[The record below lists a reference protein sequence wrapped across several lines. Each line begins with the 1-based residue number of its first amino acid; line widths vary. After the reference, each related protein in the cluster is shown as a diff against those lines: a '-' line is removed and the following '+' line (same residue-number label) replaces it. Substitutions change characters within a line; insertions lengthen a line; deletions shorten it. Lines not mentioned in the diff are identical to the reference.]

1 MNFQQFFH
9 IVRARYLVILITF
22 IVTVCAATIYS
33 LNLSKK
39 FIATATI
46 LIDVKSDPTAG
57 LIMPASGMPNY
68 NIATQKDIITSP
80 RVASGVIR
88 ILKLDQNQTIRDQW
102 FSATKGKGQLETW
115 LSGLLLKG
123 LEVMPSNDSNVIAIN
138 YASTDSGFSA
148 TIANAFAQAYINAN
162 IELKVEP
169 AKQYAVWFEQQ
180 TKILRD
186 KLEDSQA
193 KLSAYQQ
200 KVGIVASG
208 DRLDSEA
215 ANLNATQVQLANAE
229 TQAAEA
235 RSKQNSRG
243 GDTLTDVMQNSL
255 VLSLKG
261 DIARKEAT
269 MDEVASNLGKNHP
282 SYIRLATEIASL
294 KAKLASES
302 KQIASSMNTTTR
314 VNSSMVSELKNAV
327 QLRKQRILDLSKQ
340 HDEIA
345 VLQREVDGAK
355 RAYDAVSQRSIQTNL
370 ESQATQ
376 TNVSILTPATEPA
389 APASPNVYKNILGSV
404 IGGLILGF
412 GLAVALEMMNKRIRS
427 IYDLD
432 MELDAPVLAVLVS
445 DDHARPIWRRL
456 KSINPVPRLAA

>member
-1 MNFQQFFH
+1 MNFQQFFY
-9 IVRARYLVILITF
+9 IARARYLVILVTF
-22 IVTVCAATIYS
+22 MVTVVAATIIS
-33 LNLSKK
+33 INLPKK

-57 LIMPASGMPNY
+57 LIMPTSSLPNY

-80 RVASGVIR
+80 RVANGVIKL
-88 ILKLDQNQTIRDQW
+88 LKLDESQVIRDQW
-102 FSATKGKGQLETW
+102 INATKGKGQFNTW
-115 LSGLLLKG
+115 LSGLLLRA
-123 LEVMPSNDSNVIAIN
+123 LEVAPSNESNVIAIN
-138 YASTDSGFSA
+138 YASTDSAFSA
-148 TIANAFAQAYINAN
+148 AVANAFAQSYINAN

-169 AKQYAVWFEQQ
+169 AKQYAAWFEQQ
-180 TKILRD
+180 TRILRD

-215 ANLNATQVQLANAE
+215 ANLNATQVQLATAE

-243 GDTLTDVMQNSL
+243 GDTLSDVMQNSL
-255 VLSLKG
+255 ILSLKG

-269 MDEVASNLGKNHP
+269 MDEIASNLGVNHP
-282 SYIRLATEIASL
+282 SYIRLSTEIASL

-302 KQIASSMNTTTR
+302 RQIASSMNTNTR
-314 VNSSMVSELKNAV
+314 VNSGMVSELKNAV
-327 QLRKQRILDLSKQ
+327 QSSKQRILDLSKQ

-355 RAYDAVSQRSIQTNL
+355 RAYDAVSQRSIQTSL
-370 ESQATQ
+370 ESQSTQ
-376 TNVSILTPATEPA
+376 TNISILTPASESA
-389 APASPNVYKNILGSV
+389 APASPNVMKNILGSV
-404 IGGLILGF
+404 IAGLLLGF
-412 GLAVALEMMNKRIRS
+412 GLAVAIEMLNKRVRS
-427 IYDLD
+427 VYDLD
-432 MELDAPVLAVLVS
+432 MGLGVPVLAVLVPR
-445 DDHARPIWRRL
+445 DDVNPVWRRL
-456 KSINPVPRLAA
+456 KTVNALPRLTA